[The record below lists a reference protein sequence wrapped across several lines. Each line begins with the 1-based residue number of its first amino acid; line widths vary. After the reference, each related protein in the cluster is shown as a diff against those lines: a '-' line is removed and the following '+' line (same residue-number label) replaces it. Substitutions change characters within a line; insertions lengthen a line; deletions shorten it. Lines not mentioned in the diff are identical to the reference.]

1 MVWHLQRGQKSNF
14 PTAGSVGGY
23 ATNGLRGVQPP
34 LDSAIEIE
42 GKCAGDCERRRL
54 PKHGELH
61 ELSAAE
67 TNDTKLDRVQDPRR
81 LNLAAQVSV
90 H

>member
-1 MVWHLQRGQKSNF
+1 MVWHLQGGQKSNI
-14 PTAGSVGGY
+14 PTVGSVGGY
-23 ATNGLRGVQPP
+23 ATNGRGGVQPP
-34 LDSAIEIE
+34 LDSAVEIE
-42 GKCAGDCERRRL
+42 GKRAGDRERRRL

-67 TNDTKLDRVQDPRR
+67 TNDAELDRVQDPRR